1 MKNLS
6 KWIEIIA
13 FLAVLFGLSIAFFLL
28 PDCSFSE
35 EENRGLRTLPEVSW
49 GSIVSGEYTSEFNDY
64 FADQFPLRNV
74 WVGQK
79 GIAEIL
85 LGKGEN
91 NGVLIGNDGQ
101 LAKRA
106 FDIKVADG
114 SVVED
119 MDSFDAA
126 HIKASIEGI
135 NRLAKSLEIPF
146 FVMLTGRSIDVASSA
161 FSYPSAYSNQLL
173 SVVNES
179 VSSKVDYLD
188 TVSLLREK
196 FDSGEYVYYKTDH
209 HWTTLGAYYAYCEAM
224 RSFGMGGSILPQS
237 YFQKELVEES
247 FYGTNWSAGGM
258 KFVSPD
264 RLELWRGEDEELYTV
279 IADGKRLDGFYQ
291 LDYLTKK
298 DKYSVFLDG
307 THDVVSIRRSDGSE
321 RPVLLMLKDS
331 FGNSIAPFLARH
343 FDLVLLNLSSARND
357 FTNVS
362 SLAEEYEA
370 ERVLLVYTLE
380 NVITADK
387 LCRLK

>member
-1 MKNLS
+1 
-6 KWIEIIA
+6 
-13 FLAVLFGLSIAFFLL
+13 
-28 PDCSFSE
+28 
-35 EENRGLRTLPEVSW
+35 
-49 GSIVSGEYTSEFNDY
+49 
-64 FADQFPLRNV
+64 
-74 WVGQK
+74 
-79 GIAEIL
+79 
-85 LGKGEN
+85 
-91 NGVLIGNDGQ
+91 
-101 LAKRA
+101 
-106 FDIKVADG
+106 
-114 SVVED
+114 
-119 MDSFDAA
+119 
-126 HIKASIEGI
+126 
-135 NRLAKSLEIPF
+135 
-146 FVMLTGRSIDVASSA
+146 
-161 FSYPSAYSNQLL
+161 
-173 SVVNES
+173 
-179 VSSKVDYLD
+179 
-188 TVSLLREK
+188 
-196 FDSGEYVYYKTDH
+196 
-209 HWTTLGAYYAYCEAM
+209 M